1 MALPGKEVNHERQ
14 RKPHGEQRDK
24 REPGR
29 AKRRRVEQMHGQRR
43 VEHDFETDQ
52 NAKGNGKH
60 EPG

>member
-1 MALPGKEVNHERQ
+1 MSSPNDIPESGSPQ
-14 RKPHGEQRDK
+14 PHGEQRDK